1 MKNYKIL
8 RVFKFNFFVL
18 AKHLILYY
26 KNRNYKEKNGS
37 GNSPC
42 HLCLSSARFPPFSHR
57 ETTVLRFL
65 SIIPGFLY
73 YCLITKMDSDFP
85 LFYATGST
93 FFKNNFYLYCGK
105 IYITMTVETTLSF

>member
-1 MKNYKIL
+1 MAVEIL
-8 RVFKFNFFVL
+8 PVICVP
-18 AKHLILYY
+18 HL
-26 KNRNYKEKNGS
+26 
-37 GNSPC
+37 P
-42 HLCLSSARFPPFSHR
+42 SSFSHR
-57 ETTVLRFL
+57 ETTVLGFL

-105 IYITMTVETTLSF
+105 IYITMTVETTLSL